1 MNQAKP
7 LLLLRASLIITVLLT
22 TAALFQ
28 FAHRAY
34 QADVL
39 FVSRRFTA
47 VAVLWGLAIVLE
59 TLLLVATW
67 TRLGEKLIGALDHA
81 INFILRLGKA
91 NILFLIILLVAFA
104 YFSGHPTLSPEL
116 RLLVI
121 TGFLGGLTTFSTFSV
136 EVVTAAQRGDLT
148 SAAAIVFLH
157 LLGSLACTV
166 LGIATFNWARAA

>member
-1 MNQAKP
+1 M
-7 LLLLRASLIITVLLT
+7 LLSVTSICAGASAGALLRWLLGT
-22 TAALFQ
+22 WLNHLWPSVPLGTLAANVVGG
-28 FAHRAY
+28 Y
-34 QADVL
+34 
-39 FVSRRFTA
+39 
-47 VAVLWGLAIVLE
+47 
-59 TLLLVATW
+59 
-67 TRLGEKLIGALDHA
+67 LIG
-81 INFILRLGKA
+81 
-91 NILFLIILLVAFA
+91 VAFA